1 MLNAVCHK
9 QGCQDVY
16 IIFITIHSDAPAA
29 RFNAASQRFKRF
41 KSCYAAF
48 KVQSE
53 TEGPYT
59 PKALHAPQA
68 LYTLRSSF
76 TRSSAA
82 LHAEGFTRAVG
93 ALPAPQVL
101 YTRFSALNA

>member
-1 MLNAVCHK
+1 MRLRRGSMLLRSGSRGSKAATQRSKFN
-9 QGCQDVY
+9 
-16 IIFITIHSDAPAA
+16 APAA
-29 RFNAASQRFKRF
+29 RFKWFNAASQRFKWF
-41 KSCYAAF
+41 KSCFAAF
-48 KVQSE
+48 KIQRE
-53 TEGPYT
+53 AQGP
-59 PKALHAPQA
+59 
-68 LYTLRSSF
+68 YTLRSSF

>member
-1 MLNAVCHK
+1 MRLRRGSMLLRSV
-9 QGCQDVY
+9 Q
-16 IIFITIHSDAPAA
+16 SS
-29 RFNAASQRFKRF
+29 RFNAPKARFKC
-41 KSCYAAF
+41 CYAAF

-53 TEGPYT
+53 TEGP
-59 PKALHAPQA
+59 
-68 LYTLRSSF
+68 YTLRSSF